1 VQSAVG
7 SRQSAVGIARN
18 NCDVSGIRRTQ
29 FLRHREAE
37 TPRSR
42 RNIAGL
48 GIAQKASMKEPS
60 PARKRT
66 LALHERAIMFSTNV
80 NRSYPEQMNY
90 PSEIVW
96 NQLVR
101 AADGT
106 SNNLIEADNGST
118 DPDFLNKMRTALR
131 EAKESKACLAKIRL
145 GPLANAPKVLALGLE
160 QEADELAAIYSTII
174 TNMEIRLSKRPR
186 QRRRKPADDSTED

>member
-1 VQSAVG
+1 
-7 SRQSAVGIARN
+7 
-18 NCDVSGIRRTQ
+18 
-29 FLRHREAE
+29 
-37 TPRSR
+37 
-42 RNIAGL
+42 
-48 GIAQKASMKEPS
+48 MKEPS
-60 PARKRT
+60 AARKRT
-66 LALHERAIMFSTNV
+66 LALQTRAIAFSTNV
-80 NRSYPEQMNY
+80 NRSYPKTMNY
-90 PSEIVW
+90 PSEVVW

-145 GPLANAPKVLALGLE
+145 GPLANADRVLELGLE

-174 TNMEIRLSKRPR
+174 TNMRVRLSKNRTTG
-186 QRRRKPADDSTED
+186 KSVD